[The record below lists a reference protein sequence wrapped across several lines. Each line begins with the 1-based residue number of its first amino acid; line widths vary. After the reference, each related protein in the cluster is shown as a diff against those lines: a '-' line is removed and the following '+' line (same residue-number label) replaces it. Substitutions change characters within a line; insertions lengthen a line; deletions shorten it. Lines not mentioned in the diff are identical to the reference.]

1 MLAGKRSGKP
11 AGHRAPITGRF
22 WAPTDSANDGVVGFL
37 RLSDEVNISF
47 LYFFLYSLT
56 AAIRE
61 NVKQGSG
68 QPNLNTDIV
77 KGFTVALPPK
87 DEQVDLVVAVKH
99 SLERYAA
106 LSNEANHAIA
116 LLQERRSA
124 LISAAVTGQI
134 DVRGFNT
141 GGSEAA

>member
-1 MLAGKRSGKP
+1 M
-11 AGHRAPITGRF
+11 
-22 WAPTDSANDGVVGFL
+22 VGFL
-37 RLSDEVNISF
+37 RLSDAVNISF

-56 AAIRE
+56 VAIRE
-61 NVKQGSG
+61 KVKQGSG

-87 DEQVDLVVAVKH
+87 DEQVDLVLAIEH

-106 LSNEANHAIA
+106 LSNDANRAIS

-134 DVRGFNT
+134 DVRGFSAG